1 MSTYKQLT
9 YEQRYQ
15 IKALLDTCTPQEK
28 MAEVLGVSPS
38 TISRELNRNKGKRGY
53 RPKQA
58 HEKAIARRKGK
69 SKVRLSAEIWALVE
83 TKLQE
88 DWSPEQVSGCLKM
101 NMILVSHERIYQY
114 VYADKRAG
122 GSLWKHLRHPKKYR
136 KRAGGRDRRGKIPN
150 RRSIEERPAIV
161 EERMRLGDWEAD
173 LILGEN
179 HQGVALTLTERKSRF
194 TLLRTLSSKHADPIT
209 QAIVELLKWDVHLKT
224 ITFDNGKEFAGHQE
238 VSSALKADCYFAH
251 PYSSWERGTNENT
264 NGLIRQYLP
273 KSRNLKKVSM
283 EEEIMIMDK
292 LNLRPRKC
300 LDFRTPYEVF
310 FEHQSVALT
319 SFSFAKL
326 GGYSCP

>member
-1 MSTYKQLT
+1 MSTYIQLT
-9 YEQRYQ
+9 QEQRYQ
-15 IKALLDTCTPQEK
+15 IKALLSIGAKKPTIARE
-28 MAEVLGVSPS
+28 LGVATS
-38 TISRELNRNKGKRGY
+38 TIYREVNRNTGQRGY

-58 HEKAIARRKGK
+58 HEKALKRRKSK
-69 SKVRLSAEIWALVE
+69 SSTRISAETWTLVE
-83 TKLQE
+83 QKLCE

-101 NMILVSHERIYQY
+101 NSILVSHERIYQY

-150 RRSIEERPAIV
+150 RRSIEERPGIV
-161 EERMRLGDWEAD
+161 EERIRLGDWEAD

-238 VSSALKADCYFAH
+238 VSSVLKADCYFAH

-264 NGLIRQYLP
+264 NELIREYLP
-273 KSRNLKKVSM
+273 KRRNLKKVSV

-319 SFSFAKL
+319 S
-326 GGYSCP
+326 